1 MSVDI
6 DSLLAFENRTLR
18 TLPGKLLLGP
28 SGARLWADYLDPV
41 PGFRGR
47 LDFIHKLNIPLLFS
61 VSCEGGPEEMSPPD
75 SVWRPSMLEMNWQ
88 DEALRFR
95 EYKFITWKDQAVS
108 LQTWENRGA
117 KEVKL
122 LLNLPPCFGSA
133 PSSPGPLLDGGWA
146 FARLPLTIHGI
157 KPVCVFFCPEK
168 LREGPFTLRPGER
181 AEFILSMAVGNAST
195 DRTEQMKADLLK
207 LYEAGGGIEE
217 WLERQKR
224 EYLCWFEEAP
234 VFESS
239 DPLLDRTW
247 WYRWFILR
255 HNLARPDFGNFH
267 HTLVYEG
274 RSHKMGK
281 EAYKPSGWEFS
292 KLIPLSTPL
301 HLTDLRWYGKAEL
314 SYEAARSLC
323 DSIDEDGLFR
333 VLFTDESGK
342 EYANYAGWALYRLY
356 LVHQDISFIKE
367 VLNFFK
373 ANARAV
379 YKIHKGINDHLQVE
393 ANHPLTGK
401 EYQPSYWY
409 FAGYPDN
416 AKDKSSYTAL
426 KRVDRSIY
434 TYLNLLGIA
443 RLCEI
448 TGDPD
453 KAEFLTLAGN
463 IREDVLKKMWDGE
476 SGFFYDLHFETDEKA
491 LVKNIVGIYPLWAG
505 IGGPE
510 HTRALDCLFDPGVF
524 NTGSAFASTGRDCPV
539 FSADGGWK
547 KQYFKGRNGCMWDG
561 PSWPY
566 TTGIALDAIGAQ
578 SKQYRLALDS
588 GFMKLLRA
596 YSLQHFQGQDIRRPY
611 LVEHYNS
618 VTGEAISDEAD
629 YNHSFYIDLIVRHV
643 AGIEPERDGFLFW
656 PCRSGLKSFSL
667 KALRLQG
674 HRIDVS
680 YRAAPEAGSGTAAG
694 IRISIDGKQVYE
706 NARLPEDAIRFS
718 FSRV

>member
-1 MSVDI
+1 MTVDI

-28 SGARLWADYLDPV
+28 TGARLWADYLDPV

-47 LDFIHKLNIPLLFS
+47 LDFIHKFNIPLLFS
-61 VSCEGGPEEMSPPD
+61 VAYEGGPEEMTPLD
-75 SVWRPSMLEMNWQ
+75 SLWRPSMLEMNWRDQ
-88 DEALRFR
+88 DLCFR
-95 EYKFITWKDQAVS
+95 EYKFITWRDQAVS
-108 LQTWENRGA
+108 LQSWENRGTR
-117 KEVKL
+117 EVTL
-122 LLNLPPCFGSA
+122 LLKLPDFFGPAADSR
-133 PSSPGPLLDGGWA
+133 WA
-146 FARLPLTIHGI
+146 AAYLPVTIHGI
-157 KPVCVFFCPEK
+157 KPVCVFFCSDTM
-168 LREGPFTLRPGER
+168 REGRFVLRPGER
-181 AEFILSMAVGNAST
+181 VEFFLAMAVGNSAT
-195 DRTEQMKADLLK
+195 DNTEEMKAGLLK
-207 LYEAGGGIEE
+207 LREAGGSIEV
-217 WLERQKR
+217 WRERQKE
-224 EYLCWFEEAP
+224 EYRCWFDEVP

-281 EAYKPSGWEFS
+281 ETYKPSGWEFS

-301 HLTDLRWYGKAEL
+301 HVTDLRWYGKAEL
-314 SYEAARSLC
+314 SYEAVRSLC
-323 DSIDEDGLFR
+323 DSIDENGLFR
-333 VLFTDESGK
+333 VLFADESGN

-373 ANARAV
+373 TNARAV
-379 YKIHKGINDHLQVE
+379 YKRHKGCNDHLQIE
-393 ANHPLTGK
+393 TNHDLTGK

-409 FAGYPDN
+409 FGGYPDN
-416 AKDKSSYTAL
+416 PNDESGYTAL
-426 KRVDRSIY
+426 KRVDRSVY
-434 TYLNLLGIA
+434 AYLNLLGA
-443 RLCEI
+443 ACLCEI

-453 KAEFLTLAGN
+453 KDEFFTLAGN
-463 IREDVLKKMWDGE
+463 LRGDILKKMWDGK
-476 SGFFYDLHFETDEKA
+476 SRFFYDLHFKTDEKA
-491 LVKNIVGIYPLWAG
+491 LVKNIVGIYPLWSG
-505 IGGPE
+505 ISGPE
-510 HTRALDCLFDPGVF
+510 HTRALDYLFNPEVF

-566 TTGIALDAIGAQ
+566 VTGIALDAIGGQ
-578 SKQYRLALDS
+578 TKQYRLSLD
-588 GFMKLLRA
+588 GWFMKLLRS

-618 VTGEAISDEAD
+618 ITGEAISDEAD
-629 YNHSFYIDLIVRHV
+629 YNHSFYIDLIVRHI

-667 KALRLQG
+667 KGLRVQG
-674 HRIDVS
+674 RCIDVS
-680 YRAAPEAGSGTAAG
+680 FRAACEDGSGTAAG
-694 IRISIDGKQVYE
+694 VRIYIDGKQVYE
-706 NARLPEDAIRFS
+706 NSELPETAARFS
-718 FSRV
+718 F